1 MLGQLQVLTAGLWT
15 VFWPAAIGGVIVLL
29 LLALAYFSPLGKRY
43 FVEAAVVVA
52 IGLGVYQYGLHKA
65 DERCRAQ
72 NIAAT
77 KVINKVVNKAVKHTR
92 TKKAIASPDPW
103 DQSNY

>member
-1 MLGQLQVLTAGLWT
+1 MLGQLSVLTAGLWT
-15 VFWPAAIGGVIVLL
+15 VFWPAAVGGVIVLL

-52 IGLGVYQYGLHKA
+52 TGLGVYQYGLHQA
-65 DERCRAQ
+65 DARCRAQ

-77 KVINKVVNKAVKHTR
+77 KVINNVVSKAVKSTK
-92 TKKAIASPDPW
+92 TKKSKARTDPW
-103 DQSNY
+103 DQQEY

>member
-1 MLGQLQVLTAGLWT
+1 MLGQLQVLTAGLWG
-15 VFWPAAIGGVIVLL
+15 VAWPIIAGGGIVAGLL
-29 LLALAYFSPLGKRY
+29 VLAYFSPLGKRY